1 MQLESCAQA
10 EKRREEILNALLHA
24 IGAILAIIGT
34 WFLLQKASNS
44 TKLESIIGAA
54 AYGGSTIFTLAI
66 SAIYHGTKKGLRR
79 QKMRILDHAAIYV
92 MIAGGYSP
100 IFLIPLKNYNGT
112 LICSAIWVLA
122 LLGILWKLTP
132 FKKSELLSVTSY
144 MCLGWSGI
152 FFIEPIIQT
161 INQDALLLLLAGGM
175 AYSLGT
181 VFYLNDHRRYFH
193 TVWHVLVLIGASIHY
208 VVVLN
213 YIV

>member
-1 MQLESCAQA
+1 MQLESCAQLTN
-10 EKRREEILNALLHA
+10 RPEELLNALLHA
-24 IGAILAIIGT
+24 VGAILAIIGT
-34 WFLLQKASNS
+34 WFLLQKASSS
-44 TKLESIIGAA
+44 TTLVPIIAA
-54 AYGGSTIFTLAI
+54 LAYGGSTIFTLAI
-66 SAIYHGTKKGLRR
+66 SALYHASKRGLRR

-100 IFLIPLKNYNGT
+100 IFLIPLKNYNGI
-112 LICSAIWVLA
+112 LICSAIWILA

-144 MCLGWSGI
+144 LCLGWSGI

-161 INQDALLLLLAGGM
+161 IDQDALLLLLAGGV

-181 VFYLNDHRRYFH
+181 VFYLNDHRKYFH

-208 VVVLN
+208 MVVLN